1 MILLIT
7 ALTGIA
13 ALIYLSFRK
22 LKPIPVKK

>member
-13 ALIYLSFRK
+13 ALIYLSYRK
-22 LKPIPVKK
+22 LQPIRVRK